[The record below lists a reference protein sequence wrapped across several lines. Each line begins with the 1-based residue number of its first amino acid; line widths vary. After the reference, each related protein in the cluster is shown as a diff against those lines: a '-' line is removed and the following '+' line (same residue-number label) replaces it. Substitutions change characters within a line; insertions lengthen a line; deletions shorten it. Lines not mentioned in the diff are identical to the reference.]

1 MITRGKFIVSLLLVG
16 LPYFGINKLVSKR
29 FTFKKADTQSV
40 LLNSIALPTA
50 TGSNQTNIVVPL
62 A

>member
-1 MITRGKFIVSLLLVG
+1 MITRGKFIVGLLLVG
-16 LPYFGINKLVSKR
+16 LLCFGINKLVSNV

-50 TGSNQTNIVVPL
+50 TSGNRANTVVPL